1 MNTWVLVV
9 IVSMGYNFQKNPVA
23 LSSTVVPGF
32 TTQQACE
39 NAKNQIRPES
49 LGFDWTQVKIIRS
62 CVPTTI

>member
-1 MNTWVLVV
+1 MNTWVLV
-9 IVSMGYNFQKNPVA
+9 IMVSIGYDYSQSA
-23 LSSTVVPGF
+23 LALNSTVIPGF

-49 LGFDWTQVKIIRS
+49 LGFDWTQVKVIRS

>member
-1 MNTWVLVV
+1 MNTWVL
-9 IVSMGYNFQKNPVA
+9 IVMVTMGYDLSKPIS

-49 LGFDWTQVKIIRS
+49 LGFDWTQVKVIRY